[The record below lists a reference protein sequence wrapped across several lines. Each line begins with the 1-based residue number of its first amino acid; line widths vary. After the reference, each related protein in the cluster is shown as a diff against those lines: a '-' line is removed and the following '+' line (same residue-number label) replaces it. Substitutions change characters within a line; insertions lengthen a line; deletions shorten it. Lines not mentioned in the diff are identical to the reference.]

1 MRSSY
6 YSLKNPGKSQLE
18 PIEKFVKSHPNANYF
33 QSSLFFFTCKCS
45 KSVTPVYYVAYDENN
60 TVTGVMMAF
69 RQAQYQ
75 IFPLNFLSART
86 IIWGGPLVQNN
97 DLDVYEGLYK
107 QYQKE
112 QSFAIYTQVRNLSDQ
127 SAFLT
132 LMRELNYTYEEH
144 LNILIDLEKT
154 EEQLWSE
161 VHSKRRNE
169 IRRAQKEGT
178 MVELSNGPDTLPKC
192 YLILREV
199 YQRAKLPLPSID
211 HFEALLQNSTEEEG
225 LRIFVAKCE
234 DKIIGC
240 MFCLAYGTTLF
251 DYYAGA
257 YRENYDKYPND
268 LLPWE
273 VFRWGKQNGFRRFDF
288 GGAGKPGVPYG
299 VREYKKK
306 FGGEM
311 VNYGRFEKIHFPLL
325 YGLVIRAFNLWRIL
339 KK

>member
-1 MRSSY
+1 M
-6 YSLKNPGKSQLE
+6 
-18 PIEKFVKSHPNANYF
+18 
-33 QSSLFFFTCKCS
+33 
-45 KSVTPVYYVAYDENN
+45 AYDENYA
-60 TVTGVMMAF
+60 VTGVMLAF

-75 IFPLNFLSART
+75 IFPLNFLSARS
-86 IIWGGPLVQNN
+86 IIWGGPLVQHN
-97 DLDVYEGLYK
+97 DLEVYKGLY
-107 QYQKE
+107 QIYQKE

-132 LMRELNYTYEEH
+132 VMRDSNFTYEEH
-144 LNILIDLEKT
+144 LNIIVDLEKT
-154 EEQLWSE
+154 EVQLWAE

-178 MVELSNGPDTLPKC
+178 TVELSNTPDTIAKC
-192 YLILREV
+192 YLILKTV

-211 HFEALLQNSTEEEG
+211 HFEALFQNSTQEEG
-225 LRIFVAKCE
+225 LRIFVAKYE

-240 MFCLAYGTTLF
+240 MLCLAYGTTLL

-257 YRENYDKYPND
+257 YQENYDKYPND

-273 VFRWGKQNGFRRFDF
+273 VFRWAKQNGFTRFDF

-311 VNYGRFEKIHFPLL
+311 VNYGRFEKVHFPML
-325 YGLVIRAFNLWRIL
+325 YGLVIRVFNLWRVL

>member
-1 MRSSY
+1 VRSFY
-6 YSLKNPGKSQLE
+6 YSLKNPEKSQVE

-33 QSSLFFFTCKCS
+33 QSSLFFFTCECS
-45 KSVTPVYYVAYDENN
+45 KSVAPVYYVAHDENHA
-60 TVTGVMMAF
+60 VTGVMLTF
-69 RQAQYQ
+69 RQVQYKL
-75 IFPLNFLSART
+75 FPLNFLSART

-97 DLDVYEGLYK
+97 DLEVYKGLYEL
-107 QYQKE
+107 YQKE
-112 QSFAIYTQVRNLSDQ
+112 KSFGIYTQVRNLFDQ
-127 SAFLT
+127 SASFN
-132 LMRELNYTYEEH
+132 LMGELSYTYEEH
-144 LNILIDLEKT
+144 LNIIVDLEKT

-178 MVELSNGPDTLPKC
+178 TVELSNGPDTLSKC
-192 YLILREV
+192 YLILKEV

-211 HFEALLQNSTEEEG
+211 HFEALRQNSTEEEG

-234 DKIIGC
+234 GKIIGC

-257 YRENYDKYPND
+257 YQKNYDKYPND

-273 VFRWGKQNGFRRFDF
+273 VFRWGKQNGFTRFDF

-306 FGGEM
+306 FGGEI
-311 VNYGRFEKIHFPLL
+311 VNYGRFEKVHFPLL

>member
-1 MRSSY
+1 MRSFY
-6 YSLKNPGKSQLE
+6 YSLKNPEKSQVE

-33 QSSLFFFTCKCS
+33 QSSLFFFTCECS
-45 KSVTPVYYVAYDENN
+45 KSVAPVYYVAHDENHA
-60 TVTGVMMAF
+60 VTGVMLTF
-69 RQAQYQ
+69 RQVQYKL
-75 IFPLNFLSART
+75 FPLNFLSART

-97 DLDVYEGLYK
+97 DLEVYKGLYEL
-107 QYQKE
+107 YQKE
-112 QSFAIYTQVRNLSDQ
+112 KSFGIYTQVRNLFDQ
-127 SAFLT
+127 SASFN
-132 LMRELNYTYEEH
+132 LMGELSYTYEEH
-144 LNILIDLEKT
+144 LNIIVDLEKT

-178 MVELSNGPDTLPKC
+178 TVELSNGPDTLSKC
-192 YLILREV
+192 YLILKEV

-211 HFEALLQNSTEEEG
+211 HFEALRQNSTEEEG

-234 DKIIGC
+234 GKIIGC

-257 YRENYDKYPND
+257 YQKNYDKYPND

-273 VFRWGKQNGFRRFDF
+273 VFRWGKQNGFTRFDF

-306 FGGEM
+306 FGGEI
-311 VNYGRFEKIHFPLL
+311 VNYGRFEKVHFPLL

>member
-6 YSLKNPGKSQLE
+6 YSLKNPEKSQLE

-33 QSSLFFFTCKCS
+33 QSSLFFFTCRYS
-45 KSVTPVYYVAYDENN
+45 KSVTPVYYVAYDENYA
-60 TVTGVMMAF
+60 VTGVMLAF

-75 IFPLNFLSART
+75 IFPLNFLSARS
-86 IIWGGPLVQNN
+86 IIWGGPLVQHN
-97 DLDVYEGLYK
+97 DLEVYKGLY
-107 QYQKE
+107 QIYQKE

-132 LMRELNYTYEEH
+132 VMRDSNFTYEEH
-144 LNILIDLEKT
+144 LNIIVDLEKT
-154 EEQLWSE
+154 EEQLWAE

-178 MVELSNGPDTLPKC
+178 TVELSNTPDTIAKC
-192 YLILREV
+192 YLILKTV

-211 HFEALLQNSTEEEG
+211 HFEALFQNSTQEEG
-225 LRIFVAKCE
+225 LRIFVAKYE

-240 MFCLAYGTTLF
+240 MLCLAYGTTLF

-257 YRENYDKYPND
+257 YQENYDKYPND

-273 VFRWGKQNGFRRFDF
+273 VFRWAKQNGFTRFDF

-311 VNYGRFEKIHFPLL
+311 VNYGRFEKVHFPML
-325 YGLVIRAFNLWRIL
+325 YGLVIRVFNLWRVL

>member
-6 YSLKNPGKSQLE
+6 YSLKNPEKSQLE

-33 QSSLFFFTCKCS
+33 QSILFFFTCRYS
-45 KSVTPVYYVAYDENN
+45 KSVTPVYYVAYDENYA
-60 TVTGVMMAF
+60 VTGVMLAF

-75 IFPLNFLSART
+75 IFPLNFLSARS
-86 IIWGGPLVQNN
+86 IIWGGPLVQHN
-97 DLDVYEGLYK
+97 DLEVYKGLY
-107 QYQKE
+107 QIYQKE

-132 LMRELNYTYEEH
+132 VMRDSNFTYEEH
-144 LNILIDLEKT
+144 LNIIVDLEKT
-154 EEQLWSE
+154 EEQLWAE

-178 MVELSNGPDTLPKC
+178 TVELSNTPDTIAKC
-192 YLILREV
+192 YLILKTV

-211 HFEALLQNSTEEEG
+211 HFEALFQNSTQEEG
-225 LRIFVAKCE
+225 LRIFVAKYE

-240 MFCLAYGTTLF
+240 MLCLAYGTTLL

-257 YRENYDKYPND
+257 YQENYDKYPND

-273 VFRWGKQNGFRRFDF
+273 VFRWAKQNGFTRFDF

-311 VNYGRFEKIHFPLL
+311 VNYGRFEKAHFPML
-325 YGLVIRAFNLWRIL
+325 YGLVIRVFNLWRVL